1 MINLTEA
8 NNTITQLLILF
19 WHNFLQFT
27 LPLYQ
32 IQSLKYGLIYFYL
45 KSIPVIVLG
54 FIAISF
60 PLPIPYALLATIF
73 LLVDQKLFSLLM
85 PVIFC
90 WVSLTTVPRDVRL

>member
-19 WHNFLQFT
+19 WHNFLRFT

-32 IQSLKYGLIYFYL
+32 IQSLKYGLIYFYF
-45 KSIPVIVLG
+45 KSIPVIVFG

-60 PLPIPYALLATIF
+60 LLPMPYALLATIF
-73 LLVDQKLFSLLM
+73 PLENRKLFSLLM
-85 PVIFC
+85 LVIFC
-90 WVSLTTVPRDVRL
+90 